1 VIDVSTHGAD
11 RRQRAEP
18 RKYVRAANIPGMD
31 DGIAAGKCRERLR
44 PQQAM
49 GIGNSANGSH
59 HAAVAKSLS
68 GVEKAISESHDLG
81 VASRLNPCAFHHE
94 HYSAFGRPR
103 AMLYA
108 VRNCESLIRREL
120 DRFVFQVDE
129 QLAQHHEEKLVL
141 LVVVMPVKFTLN
153 DTKSNDT
160 VVDRTKR
167 LIEPLFLNIGADP
180 IDINDIQETVFDILV
195 DCVGSHFRSPSESE
209 LLAIPASYVRPIDL
223 AISI

>member
-1 VIDVSTHGAD
+1 MLHD
-11 RRQRAEP
+11 R
-18 RKYVRAANIPGMD
+18 
-31 DGIAAGKCRERLR
+31 
-44 PQQAM
+44 
-49 GIGNSANGSH
+49 
-59 HAAVAKSLS
+59 
-68 GVEKAISESHDLG
+68 ESHALG

-108 VRNCESLIRREL
+108 VRNCESLIRRKL

-129 QLAQHHEEKLVL
+129 QLARHHEEKLVL

-167 LIEPLFLNIGADP
+167 LIEPF
-180 IDINDIQETVFDILV
+180 
-195 DCVGSHFRSPSESE
+195 
-209 LLAIPASYVRPIDL
+209 LLAIAASYARPSICRSASNLLTTVGATAYPPPKSKMISPASPCGAKSWKRCSPGPRKSRCCFIRTWRRNTAGRWQTL
-223 AISI
+223 LMC